1 MANQL
6 ACADCAHHST
16 CIHLHHID
24 SRKATCIFSPSR
36 FAVNQTRRADKAE
49 ARVKELEET
58 VSKQRDKI
66 ADFARCLEAHVQE
79 LEAAVAIYDSVY
91 DREMSEPGDDI
102 SASLAVQLVKA
113 EAKVKELVARVAYLE
128 DELSQCEICDRSLLV
143 SEVESKDLDAAVGSV
158 KTLVCGHC
166 WNDVNRRGGE

>member
-49 ARVKELEET
+49 ARVKELERE
-58 VSKQRDKI
+58 RDE
-66 ADFARCLEAHVQE
+66 AR
-79 LEAAVAIYDSVY
+79 
-91 DREMSEPGDDI
+91 
-102 SASLAVQLVKA
+102 A
-113 EAKVKELVARVAYLE
+113 EALRILRLCADRPNLDHIPFQPAPVE
-128 DELSQCEICDRSLLV
+128 D
-143 SEVESKDLDAAVGSV
+143 
-158 KTLVCGHC
+158 
-166 WNDVNRRGGE
+166 WFNRIDNAEKGGA